1 MFRRLFLVAAAGCLA
16 ASVLPQSARGQNAPQ
31 NDADTSSPSI
41 ETDYAGLVRADKPA
55 AWWRFGDEHGAAELN
70 GAPWPAQ
77 PNAGAVKTLT
87 AGPQQDQFPLFE
99 ADNRAI
105 TLSKPASL
113 RYDDPGA
120 DSPLDF
126 TAGDAITIEAWVNP
140 TKLAS
145 GQQVYIVGKGRT
157 GNKGFAA
164 DNHNWSLR
172 LVGKGSGCSLSFLF
186 RDQDNRPGNQ
196 DDWHRWTSDAS
207 FRASS
212 GWHYVAVTYQFGQGA
227 SIRGYI
233 DGKPTKGVWDL
244 GGQSDEAPV
253 VDDDQ
258 VWVGSA
264 SRNNSGNSFLGGID
278 EVAIYRTA
286 LSAERVA
293 VRWRAKPV
301 EQPKPYVTSVPIP
314 EGQVLVEVFEGLPDQ
329 WNWDFVPPQ
338 PSERFTRRELAF
350 VEVPHK
356 YNAHGIIDD
365 RTSPFVLW
373 AHANVSFPGGKQR
386 LLLRSRNGAR
396 LFIDDRLAVENGF
409 PTNKTDGHNAWE
421 PVESKVSSHIR
432 PVQPGDRET
441 VTEIELP
448 AGPHHLRLEF
458 FVGGKKRRPETGE
471 TSVSIAPT
479 GTDDFWILG
488 FDSPPIITT
497 SRELTAPGAP
507 PVDLQSIVSFPLT
520 DLGWQAWERSRRDE
534 LQFVNQGRRKAA
546 SAEYARYWDR
556 RHAWA
561 RDVGQASRLSEKTS
575 AIDELLNAR
584 LAAEKIEPAPLCDDY
599 AFVRRIYLDTIGLV
613 PGTEQV
619 RGFAADTRPDKRRI
633 LIDELL
639 EQQGWADNWMGYWQ
653 DVLAENPNIV
663 NPTLNNTGP
672 FRWWIYEALLDNKPL
687 DRFVT
692 ELAMMEGSERYG
704 GTAGFAIAS
713 QNDAPLAAKA
723 QNLGL
728 AFLAFDM
735 RCARCHDAPSH
746 DFSQEDL
753 FNLAAML
760 HRGEQSLP
768 KTSTIPGDDAAHA
781 SLMVKVTLKPG
792 QKIAPRWPFQAELG
806 GELPKEFL
814 NDPSDPREEL
824 ALRITS
830 PHNTRF
836 AEVMVNRLWQRYM
849 GRGIVEPVDDWET
862 ARPSHPELLQW
873 LGREL
878 ITHNYDAKHIAGLI
892 FNSEAYQRVP
902 TADIEKA
909 RLFAAPLR
917 RRMTAEQVFDS
928 LLAAAGKEVHTEEM
942 TVDGDGGR
950 QETGSLHLGLP
961 RRAWQFTT
969 MGNERDRPSLSLP
982 AAQTAVTLLET
993 FGWRSSRQDPL
1004 TYREKEPSV
1013 LQPAILANGIFA
1025 KRIAQLSEDSRFV
1038 ALALVAETPADFI
1051 EGVFRQLLSRPP
1063 TASERDLFVNLLG
1076 DDFSRRKT
1084 GAPPGPAPTWP
1095 ARDGV
1100 NWSNHLQPISSEIR
1114 LKRQKTLEKG
1124 DPPTT
1129 QLLPAWRE
1137 RAEDMVWAIMNSPEF
1152 VWIP

>member
-1 MFRRLFLVAAAGCLA
+1 MFRRFLAAAAAAWLA
-16 ASVLPQSARGQNAPQ
+16 AGVFANLALAQTTPQ
-31 NDADTSSPSI
+31 NDSHDSPPG
-41 ETDYAGLVRADKPA
+41 TTAYVDLVRADKPA
-55 AWWRFGDEHGAAELN
+55 AWWRFSSEGGTAELN
-70 GAPWPAQ
+70 GAAWQ
-77 PNAGAVKTLT
+77 PQEIAGTVKFSS
-87 AGPQQDQFPLFE
+87 AGPQTEHFPLFE
-99 ADNRAI
+99 SDNRAI
-105 TLSKPASL
+105 ALNKPASL

-120 DSPLDF
+120 RSPLDF
-126 TAGDAITIEAWVNP
+126 AAGDAITIEAWVNP
-140 TKLAS
+140 AKLAG

-172 LVGKGSGCSLSFLF
+172 LVGKDGGSSLSFLF

-196 DDWHRWTSDAS
+196 EDWHRWTSDAS
-207 FRASS
+207 FRAGS
-212 GWHYVAVTYQFGQGA
+212 GWHYVAVTYKFGDGG
-227 SIRGYI
+227 SIAGYI
-233 DGKPTKGVWDL
+233 DGKPTKGVWDM
-244 GGQSDEAPV
+244 GGKSDEAPV

-258 VWVGSA
+258 VWIGSA
-264 SRNNSGNSFLGGID
+264 SRNASSNSFLGGID

-293 VRWRAKPV
+293 ARWKANPV
-301 EQPKPYVTSVPIP
+301 EQPKPYVTDVPIP
-314 EGQVLVEVFEGLPDQ
+314 AGQVLVEVLEGMPDQ
-329 WNWDFVPPQ
+329 WNWDFVPQ
-338 PSERFTRRELAF
+338 EPSERFTQRELAF
-350 VEVPHK
+350 VDVPHK
-356 YNAHGIIDD
+356 YNSHGIIDD

-373 AHANVSFPGGKQR
+373 AHTYVNFPGGKQR
-386 LLLRSRNGAR
+386 LLLRSRMGAR
-396 LFIDDRLAVENGF
+396 LFIDDSLTIENSF

-421 PVESKVSSHIR
+421 PVESKVSSRIR

-441 VTEIELP
+441 VTEIDLP
-448 AGPHHLRLEF
+448 AGQHRLRLEF

-471 TSVSIAPT
+471 TSVSIAPA
-479 GTDDFWILG
+479 GTDEFWIIG
-488 FDSPPIITT
+488 FGGPLPLLTN

-507 PVDLQSIVSFPLT
+507 PGDLKSIVSFPLA
-520 DLGWQAWERSRRDE
+520 DAAWQTWEHARRDE
-534 LQFVNQGRRKAA
+534 LVFVNQERRKTA
-546 SAEYARYWDR
+546 SAEYARYWQR

-561 RDVGQASRLSEKTS
+561 RHVGQASRLSDQKS
-575 AIDELLNAR
+575 SIDEFINAR
-584 LAAEKIEPAPLCDDY
+584 LSAEAIEAAPLCDDY
-599 AFVRRIYLDTIGLV
+599 SFLRRIYLDTIGII
-613 PGTEQV
+613 PTEQQV
-619 RGFAADTRPDKRRI
+619 REFAADTRPDKRTI
-633 LIDELL
+633 VIDELL
-639 EQQGWADNWMGYWQ
+639 EHPGWADNWMGYWQ

-692 ELAMMEGSERYG
+692 ELTMMEGSERYG

-723 QNLGL
+723 QNIGL

-760 HRGEQSLP
+760 HRGEQELP
-768 KTSTIPGDDAAHA
+768 KTSSIPGDEAAHA
-781 SLMVKVTLKPG
+781 SLMVKVSLKPG
-792 QKIAPRWPFQAELG
+792 QKIAPRWPFAAELG
-806 GELPKEFL
+806 GELPKDFL
-814 NDPSDPREEL
+814 NDPNDPREEL

-836 AEVMVNRLWQRYM
+836 AQVMVNRLWQRYL

-862 ARPSHPELLQW
+862 AQPTHPELLQW
-873 LGREL
+873 FGREL
-878 ITHNYDAKHIAGLI
+878 ITHGYDAKHIARLI
-892 FNSEAYQRVP
+892 FNSQAYQRMP

-917 RRMTAEQVFDS
+917 RRMTAEQVLDS
-928 LLAAAGKEVHTEEM
+928 LLAAAGKDAHTEEM

-982 AAQTAVTLLET
+982 AAQTAVTLLEM

-1004 TYREKEPSV
+1004 TYREKEPTV

-1025 KRIAQLSEDSRFV
+1025 KRTAQLSEDSRFA
-1038 ALALVAETPADFI
+1038 ALALEAETSADFV
-1051 EGVFRQLLSRPP
+1051 EGVYRQLLSRPP
-1063 TASERDLFVNLLG
+1063 TAAERDLFISLLS

-1084 GAPPGPAPTWP
+1084 GAPAGSVPTWP

-1114 LKRQKTLEKG
+1114 LARQKELEKG
-1124 DPPTT
+1124 DPPTRR
-1129 QLLPAWRE
+1129 LLPAWRE
-1137 RAEDMVWAIMNSPEF
+1137 RAEDMIWALMNSPEF